1 MREALVALRHL
12 RELELYGEISKWHL
26 WERLRAL
33 AAWMDRTQ
41 RACFDREEL
50 SQWLK
55 QNAGAGT
62 EEELSAEQL
71 LYYGTER
78 LAVLV
83 QVDGKFR
90 FEEAARTVL
99 LTGCDPL

>member
-1 MREALVALRHL
+1 MA
-12 RELELYGEISKWHL
+12 
-26 WERLRAL
+26 
-33 AAWMDRTQ
+33 RTQ

-99 LTGCDPL
+99 LSGCDSL